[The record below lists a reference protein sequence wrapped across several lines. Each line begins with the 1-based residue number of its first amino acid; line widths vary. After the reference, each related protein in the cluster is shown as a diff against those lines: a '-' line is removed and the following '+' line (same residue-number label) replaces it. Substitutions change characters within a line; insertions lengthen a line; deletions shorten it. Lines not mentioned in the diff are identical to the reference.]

1 MICSTSQFSFRKDR
15 STELASVY
23 FIDQIRTAIDNGLLA
38 GAIYI
43 DLGKAFDTI
52 SQSTLI
58 DKLPD
63 FGITGIT
70 KERWTNYLF
79 RRHQRVNFN
88 DRITTQEPLLC
99 DVPQGFILGPLLF
112 LLHFN
117 DLRSVLSQC
126 NIIKYADVLFML
138 SYFSPTRT

>member
-1 MICSTSQFSFRKDR
+1 MICSTSQFGFRKDR

-23 FIDQIRTAIDNGLLA
+23 FIDQIRTAIDNGLLT

-79 RRHQRVNFN
+79 GRHQRVNFN

-99 DVPQGFILGPLLF
+99 AVPQGFILGPLLF